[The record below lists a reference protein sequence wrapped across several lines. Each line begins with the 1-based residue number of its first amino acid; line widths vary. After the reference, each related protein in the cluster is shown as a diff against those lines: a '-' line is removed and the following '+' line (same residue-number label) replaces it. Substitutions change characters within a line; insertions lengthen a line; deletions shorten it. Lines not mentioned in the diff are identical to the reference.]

1 MSRVKVEKDH
11 TPVLVQ
17 ISTSTVLS
25 GKVVLCMHDMQCV
38 TLCIAFCNTMAD
50 ISFHYV
56 TVYTYCSVHSDLFVR
71 GHLFNSFFFVF
82 FQVNHNEVIKRK
94 AVVYL

>member
-1 MSRVKVEKDH
+1 MDKDH

-17 ISTSTVLS
+17 VSTSNVLS
-25 GKVVLCMHDMQCV
+25 SKITLRMHDMHDMHDMQYA
-38 TLCIAFCNTMAD
+38 TLCIAFSNTMAD

-71 GHLFNSFFFVF
+71 GHLFNCFIFVLF
-82 FQVNHNEVIKRK
+82 SG
-94 AVVYL
+94 